1 MINSTRY
8 FLSDT
13 TVKDWIQHIIWIFVT
28 LNCTFCVVLSNQLYW
43 LQFCDSKPE
52 ISVKEKYPPLLF
64 LPLPLWGRLKH
75 FFFFRQL
82 ILTRTCHILPIQLD
96 LFVHFVSWT
105 ALDRRDLSAN
115 LNTYFAWWHTFVC
128 HLQTFVICFL
138 TLPFITPRDENVKQ
152 MTSLPRMDFFLP
164 TRTLNLIKKNN
175 NNNKKKNMKSIP
187 KKRHQ

>member
-13 TVKDWIQHIIWIFVT
+13 TVKDWMQHIIWIFVT

-52 ISVKEKYPPLLF
+52 ISVKEKCPPLLF
-64 LPLPLWGRLKH
+64 LPLPLWGRH
-75 FFFFRQL
+75 EHFVFFFFQQRQL

-96 LFVHFVSWT
+96 LFVHFVFWT
-105 ALDRRDLSAN
+105 ALDRRDLSAIS
-115 LNTYFAWWHTFVC
+115 TYFARWHTFVC

-164 TRTLNLIKKNN
+164 TRTLNLIKKR
-175 NNNKKKNMKSIP
+175 KKK
-187 KKRHQ
+187 KKRKHEINT